1 MGIKRTKLHHVRCPM
16 EMQRKDL
23 ERTIRVGAPCYV
35 VRTPLCRHSVCY
47 SCIPAN
53 LVSQMVLDRRLLSE
67 YSARYSIFVE
77 LLIFIT
83 NECAPPTRVKK
94 TIILLTREIEKGVE
108 RTLGLHLG
116 SARQSSDSESLRQL
130 RYVS

>member
-1 MGIKRTKLHHVRCPM
+1 
-16 EMQRKDL
+16 
-23 ERTIRVGAPCYV
+23 
-35 VRTPLCRHSVCY
+35 
-47 SCIPAN
+47 
-53 LVSQMVLDRRLLSE
+53 MVLDRRLLNE

-83 NECAPPTRVKK
+83 NECAPSTRVKK

-116 SARQSSDSESLRQL
+116 SAQGDHPRATVVGCWRRQSSDSESLRVGQL

>member
-1 MGIKRTKLHHVRCPM
+1 MARDINLGCAMSCAHHF
-16 EMQRKDL
+16 
-23 ERTIRVGAPCYV
+23 
-35 VRTPLCRHSVCY
+35 CRHSVCY

-94 TIILLTREIEKGVE
+94 TINILIMFTLTSRGYIKLVVTG
-108 RTLGLHLG
+108 G
-116 SARQSSDSESLRQL
+116 Q
-130 RYVS
+130 

>member
-1 MGIKRTKLHHVRCPM
+1 MARDINLGCAMSCAHHF
-16 EMQRKDL
+16 
-23 ERTIRVGAPCYV
+23 
-35 VRTPLCRHSVCY
+35 CRPSVCY

-53 LVSQMVLDRRLLSE
+53 LVSQMVLYRRLLSE

-94 TIILLTREIEKGVE
+94 TIINFGKTDRMADCPAMLE
-108 RTLGLHLG
+108 R
-116 SARQSSDSESLRQL
+116 
-130 RYVS
+130 

>member
-1 MGIKRTKLHHVRCPM
+1 MARDINLGCAMSCAHHF
-16 EMQRKDL
+16 
-23 ERTIRVGAPCYV
+23 
-35 VRTPLCRHSVCY
+35 CRHSVCY

-94 TIILLTREIEKGVE
+94 TIINGYIEILKTV
-108 RTLGLHLG
+108 T
-116 SARQSSDSESLRQL
+116 
-130 RYVS
+130 

>member
-1 MGIKRTKLHHVRCPM
+1 MARDINLGLGCAVSCAHHF
-16 EMQRKDL
+16 
-23 ERTIRVGAPCYV
+23 
-35 VRTPLCRHSVCY
+35 CRLSGSVCY

-94 TIILLTREIEKGVE
+94 TIR
-108 RTLGLHLG
+108 
-116 SARQSSDSESLRQL
+116 
-130 RYVS
+130 